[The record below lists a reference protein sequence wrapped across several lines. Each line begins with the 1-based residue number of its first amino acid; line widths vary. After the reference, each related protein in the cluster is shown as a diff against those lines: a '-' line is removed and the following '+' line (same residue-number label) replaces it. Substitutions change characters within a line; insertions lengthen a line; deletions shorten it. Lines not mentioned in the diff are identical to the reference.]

1 MSPYHLYILHSIY
14 WIVLAEYLT
23 AFTNLASENETL
35 KELLGD
41 IARNDMNQHLDKLPN
56 VFNRLT
62 GPTYTLSDIIQSG
75 KSPRKT
81 LGGPIKDEY
90 LTKILEY
97 LFPDSSSNPNY
108 PYPNNLETNSQ
119 TKGGAPNLKNY
130 RVSMGAIK
138 SSPIDGLLWRLAI
151 ALGHCL
157 HVLGK
162 SHYLVWSFF
171 GSVVR
176 LLIS

>member
-1 MSPYHLYILHSIY
+1 MTLTNTTVKSLFMSPYELYILSLINSN
-14 WIVLAEYLT
+14 VLAEYLT

-81 LGGPIKDEY
+81 QGGPIKDEY

-97 LFPDSSSNPNY
+97 LFPDSSSCPNY
-108 PYPNNLETNSQ
+108 PYPNNIETNSQ
-119 TKGGAPNLKNY
+119 TNGGTSNLKHY

-162 SHYLVWSFF
+162 NHYLV
-171 GSVVR
+171 
-176 LLIS
+176 